1 MGPETAAIACNEFLD
16 LEVIVPIHHSTFD
29 LLHGDPETFR
39 SLVRRGR
46 VEIPKPGEPLT
57 L

>member
-1 MGPETAAIACNEFLD
+1 LD
-16 LEVIVPIHHSTFD
+16 LEVIVPIHWGTFD
-29 LLHGDPETFR
+29 LLSGNPQQFK

-46 VEIPKPGEPLT
+46 VEILEPGKPLV